1 LYSVINFNK
10 IKYLYTYSYLIF
22 NTQIYVY
29 KSLQGSLI
37 KKNSQSNLY
46 LKTPIHPLRSWK
58 KKEKKETQRW
68 KKKEGGE
75 RMENRERG
83 RKKKTEEKT
92 RSWAEFGPA
101 HAFGPSLAHFKKK

>member
-58 KKEKKETQRW
+58 KKRKKGDTKMEKK
-68 KKKEGGE
+68 GGG
-75 RMENRERG
+75 RKNGKPRE
-83 RKKKTEEKT
+83 RKKKKNKGKDT
-92 RSWAEFGPA
+92 
-101 HAFGPSLAHFKKK
+101 